1 MARAGIPVAV
11 GEKEGIAMARQA
23 YVNGR
28 YVPHDSAAVHIEDRG
43 YQFADGVY
51 EVVTIIGGRMI
62 DEEPHLDRLER
73 SLRELEIVMPMS
85 RAVLRMVMRELVRR
99 NRVSDGLLYMQI
111 TRGVSPRDHKYP
123 GASVAPSVVMT
134 TRQSDYASG
143 AKFAEGVKVI
153 TIPDIRW
160 QRCDIKTVSLLP
172 NCIGKTMAA
181 RAGAYEAW
189 QVDADGMVTE
199 GTSSNAWIVTK
210 DGTLVTRPATHAI
223 LNGITRLSI
232 LRIAAEEGIPFE
244 ERPFSVE
251 EAKSA
256 REAFTSS
263 ATSFATPVVTVD
275 DRTIANGKPGSLT
288 QRVLECYLDYCRGL
302 RAGAGG
308 KGQPER
314 GRRAG

>member
-1 MARAGIPVAV
+1 MARL
-11 GEKEGIAMARQA
+11 A

-28 YVPHDSAAVHIEDRG
+28 YVPHGSAAVHIEDRG

-51 EVVTIIGGRMI
+51 EVVTIVGGRMI

-73 SLRELEIVMPMS
+73 SLKEIEIAMPMS
-85 RAVLRMVMRELVRR
+85 RAVLKMVMRELVRR
-99 NRVSDGLLYMQI
+99 NRIRDGLLYMQI

-123 GASVAPSVVMT
+123 DPSLAPGVVMT
-134 TRQSDYASG
+134 TRQADYANNP
-143 AKFAEGVKVI
+143 KFEEGVKVI

-160 QRCDIKTVSLLP
+160 ERCDIKTISLLP

-189 QVDADGMVTE
+189 QVDKDGMVTE

-210 DGTLVTRPATHAI
+210 DGVLVTRPATHAI

-232 LRIAAEEGIPFE
+232 LRLAAEEGIPFE
-244 ERPFSVE
+244 ERPFSVD

-263 ATSFATPVVTVD
+263 ATSFATPVVTID
-275 DRTIANGKPGSLT
+275 DTVIANGNPGSLS
-288 QRVLECYLDYCRGL
+288 QRIFSTYMEYCRGL
-302 RAGAGG
+302 RKTG
-308 KGQPER
+308 
-314 GRRAG
+314 